1 MERRIALQVWNFLL
15 PIILEIRENTA
26 HVRQVFIFTVL
37 NDKKKPIKHC
47 KQQIFE
53 EIETEKCKCIDVR
66 VSTHKYAALNGY
78 SVVRQFWLATKWQQ
92 VYHHCR

>member
-15 PIILEIRENTA
+15 PVVLEIRENTA
-26 HVRQVFIFTVL
+26 HVRQVIIFTVL

-53 EIETEKCKCIDVR
+53 EMKQKN
-66 VSTHKYAALNGY
+66 VSA
-78 SVVRQFWLATKWQQ
+78 
-92 VYHHCR
+92 

>member
-1 MERRIALQVWNFLL
+1 MLL
-15 PIILEIRENTA
+15 SKKLDITSLPRSKKEKS
-26 HVRQVFIFTVL
+26 
-37 NDKKKPIKHC
+37 KKKPIKHC

-78 SVVRQFWLATKWQQ
+78 SVVRQFWLATK
-92 VYHHCR
+92 